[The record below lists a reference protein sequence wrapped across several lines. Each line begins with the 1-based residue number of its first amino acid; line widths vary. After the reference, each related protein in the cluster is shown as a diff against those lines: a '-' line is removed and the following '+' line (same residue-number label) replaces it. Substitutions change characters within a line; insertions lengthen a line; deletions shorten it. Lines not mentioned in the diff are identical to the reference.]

1 MAGTLY
7 DWVKDNADTVQA
19 LIGCVSNLLYK
30 FQNWYDENAETLT
43 EYIEAF
49 VDFGIW
55 SVAVDRLIKNQIIFT
70 DYLSNEFAREIYET
84 DDVDALISKYYFENN
99 HQCLKAVISRC
110 EGSELLR
117 DYDDLFSQII
127 AAYYDKHYQ
136 LACLG
141 LYAIID
147 GSMSV
152 ISGDNSTSFKNRI
165 SKIKQ
170 KIGEKVELSDVDRRF
185 LCIGLALKSFDQSA
199 FCNSSFYN
207 SEPACVNRHWDMHG
221 RTRRSHTELDFLK
234 ILLWVD
240 AMVYIDDLD
249 RYGKGDAEEVLK

>member
-7 DWVKDNADTVQA
+7 EWVKDNADSVQA

-43 EYIEAF
+43 EYVEAF

-99 HQCLKAVISRC
+99 HQCLKAVISWC

-127 AAYYDKHYQ
+127 AAYYDKHYR
-136 LACLG
+136 LHVLVCMRL
-141 LYAIID
+141 L
-147 GSMSV
+147 
-152 ISGDNSTSFKNRI
+152 
-165 SKIKQ
+165 
-170 KIGEKVELSDVDRRF
+170 
-185 LCIGLALKSFDQSA
+185 
-199 FCNSSFYN
+199 
-207 SEPACVNRHWDMHG
+207 
-221 RTRRSHTELDFLK
+221 TE
-234 ILLWVD
+234 
-240 AMVYIDDLD
+240 A
-249 RYGKGDAEEVLK
+249 